1 MESTVKEAM
10 ESAINKAMEEMNEI
24 KMCLLK
30 THQHM
35 AVESLD
41 STWLKYLLED
51 VCQDIE
57 TVIAK
62 FVMLIKKPNE

>member
-10 ESAINKAMEEMNEI
+10 EEMNEI
-24 KMCLLK
+24 KICLMK
-30 THQHM
+30 THQNM
-35 AVESLD
+35 AVKLLD